1 MFNFTLLHYFSFLL
15 FNQSS
20 TQTPHFW
27 DTNLRCPRTCHPLLR
42 FGCPSMINTSSYRFC
57 NVSSVL
63 RCIFLS
69 VIHNY
74 MWKNDCFHEQVR
86 RLEIERDVV
95 TCQRSQAPKWQTG
108 WLEHTPSHSS
118 PTALLHQP
126 LSGSRALIRLI
137 IGNTFLYDFICHLS
151 KHRFRMQTWAGYSLF
166 SFVLPY
172 LHSFFFFF

>member
-1 MFNFTLLHYFSFLL
+1 
-15 FNQSS
+15 
-20 TQTPHFW
+20 
-27 DTNLRCPRTCHPLLR
+27 
-42 FGCPSMINTSSYRFC
+42 MINTSSYRFC

-151 KHRFRMQTWAGYSLF
+151 KHRFRMQTWGGYSLF

-172 LHSFFFFF
+172 LHSFFFFLRKKSRENKSMNSLRAYWSECILELEGFAKLWPC